1 MTVSPI
7 GETPCTPILQNYPM
21 QAGPGVR
28 AAHLRARGAGA
39 ENMTFSSFTSQV
51 KNGKSA
57 ELRAE
62 KRRKF
67 AELRTK
73 KKGFHL
79 RAGVGVAVVATQKR
93 GKNARSRI
101 TVSFCITYIIPNVTG
116 YPFWVG
122 RFTLKYGRFWG

>member
-1 MTVSPI
+1 MRFNP
-7 GETPCTPILQNYPM
+7 QNC
-21 QAGPGVR
+21 
-28 AAHLRARGAGA
+28 AH
-39 ENMTFSSFTSQV
+39 
-51 KNGKSA
+51 K
-57 ELRAE
+57 

-67 AELRTK
+67 AELRSEK
-73 KKGFHL
+73 KHL
-79 RAGVGVAVVATQKR
+79 RGEPHASAFGLETPCKPQAGPGGAFGPCMGLCVPCAVFGGLAGVGVAVVATQKR